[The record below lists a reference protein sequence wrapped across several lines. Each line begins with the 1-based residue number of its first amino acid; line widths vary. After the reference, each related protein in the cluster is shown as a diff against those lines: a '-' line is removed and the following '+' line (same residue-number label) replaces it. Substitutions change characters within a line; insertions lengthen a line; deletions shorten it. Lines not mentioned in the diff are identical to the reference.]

1 MRSAHGFLNQ
11 AVDAA
16 VLDAFQIGNFAPAR
30 VPDWIADQSNTS
42 LRRIEGGAQRGLIRS
57 I

>member
-1 MRSAHGFLNQ
+1 VR
-11 AVDAA
+11 
-16 VLDAFQIGNFAPAR
+16 DAFQIGNFAPAR